1 MVRREERGERREE
14 RGERKKRGE
23 RREERGERREE
34 RGERR
39 EERGERREERGEYQG
54 TNIVVVAKANNA
66 IEGVEEVLVE
76 HIIHLNVLG
85 KEVTQQ
91 ILHGVGRRLT

>member
-1 MVRREERGERREE
+1 MRREKRGERREERGERREE
-14 RGERKKRGE
+14 RGE

-76 HIIHLNVLG
+76 QIIHLNVLG